1 VAIHPLAVVHPTAE
15 IGKDV
20 EIGAFAIIEPRAVIG
35 DRTTIASFA
44 VIKEGIRLGSDN
56 RISEHATIGGL
67 PQHAHMPETMG
78 TLSIGNHNT
87 FRESVTVHRALHA
100 GHSTIV
106 GDHNLL
112 MVGAHVAHDCVVGQH
127 TIFANNATLGGHVMV
142 EDRAYISGNVAV
154 HQFCRIGRLAML
166 GGLARVIKDVP
177 PFVTIDGNT
186 GYVVGLNSIGLR
198 RAGYTTDEIAQ
209 LKAAYRVIYRSGLK
223 WQQIVARLQSE
234 FTAGPAAHFGEFMN
248 HVTRGI
254 VAERRLP
261 PGAGLKLSEEAVVE
275 PTMQSKA
282 G

>member
-1 VAIHPLAVVHPTAE
+1 MAIHPLAVVHSTAV
-15 IGKDV
+15 IGKEV
-20 EIGAFAIIEPRAVIG
+20 EIGAFAIIEPNVTIG

-44 VIKEGIRLGSDN
+44 VIKDGTCLGSDN
-56 RISEHATIGGL
+56 RIFERATIGGL
-67 PQHAHMPETMG
+67 PQHANMPEHVG
-78 TLSIGNHNT
+78 TLAIGNHNT
-87 FRESVTVHRALHA
+87 FRECVTIHRALHA

-127 TIFANNATLGGHVMV
+127 TIFANNATLGGHVVV

-154 HQFCRIGRLAML
+154 HQFCRVGRLAML

-223 WQQIVARLQSE
+223 WQQITARLQAE
-234 FTAGPAAHFGEFMN
+234 FTTGPAAHFTEFMH

-275 PTMQSKA
+275 PTLQSKA